1 MLNALEKLANPG
13 RLATRLSVILAGVGL
28 IAFVTITALLFL
40 AVDDRFGALE
50 IREIQANKARLETVM
65 LTGSGSIKS
74 KSLDY
79 AIWTDTYN
87 FVLVPT
93 KKYSDNN
100 LTVESLTTYKING
113 VSYHRNDG
121 TPIFARYVDLETGEP
136 VPQMEES
143 LVALG
148 RSPEVLRRIKS
159 QDDFQFYIKT
169 HGRLLL
175 VSVAQIKRSDRSGK
189 PPGYLI
195 FAKVL
200 QEAELT
206 ASLQLPAKI
215 DFRNQSERAEV
226 IVSADRV
233 DVGLVAPGIDGKAA
247 GVIRFAMPRDVMA
260 EGWSFALTGSIG
272 IAGMLVLLLVT
283 LNFALRRSVVFPL
296 ARMKNHFTQIGGSG
310 KLEMIGHSNRRDE
323 IGSVETGLN
332 EMIGQ
337 LVTLRMKDEMQSYE
351 LGKTQSAIGVMHNV
365 GNGLSPLRVV
375 LSRLNEEL
383 HPAAQE
389 VVARAL
395 TELAG
400 EDVEPVRRQKLVA
413 FVVSAVQQQREQ
425 LGLGRDKVREAG
437 RHLSQVL
444 ETIEQAK
451 GGDAGKAEIEP
462 CDINFLLQMNIP
474 VARAAVDTSFV
485 CDMIPFAHPFVL
497 ANRILLSQVITNL
510 LVNAA
515 EAVAASGRDDGQIS
529 ISQVL
534 IETEQ
539 GPMHRLTIDDNGD
552 GFAEEAASKLFRHG
566 FSTRADKN
574 GGTGLHWCYNTINAM
589 SGTLSVTSGGPGKGA
604 CATLTLAA
612 YSSELREASRRL

>member
-1 MLNALEKLANPG
+1 MLNALEKLANPR

-40 AVDDRFGALE
+40 AVNDRFGALE
-50 IREIQANKARLETVM
+50 SREIQAAKARLETVM
-65 LTGSGSIKS
+65 LTDSDSLKS

-79 AIWTDTYN
+79 ALWTDTYN

-93 KKYSDNN
+93 NTYSDNN

-121 TPIFARYVDLETGEP
+121 TPIFALYVDLKTGEP

-148 RSPEVLRRIKS
+148 RSPEIIGRIKN

-175 VSVAQIKRSDRSGK
+175 VSVAQIKRSDRSGN

-233 DVGLVAPGIDGKAA
+233 DVGLVAPGIDGRAA

-260 EGWSFALTGSIG
+260 EGWSFALTGSLG
-272 IAGMLVLLLVT
+272 IAGLLVLLLVT
-283 LNFALRRSVVFPL
+283 LNFALRRSVVLPL
-296 ARMKNHFTQIGGSG
+296 ARIRNHFTEIGGSG
-310 KLEMIGHSNRRDE
+310 KLEAMGHSKRRDE
-323 IGSVETGLN
+323 IGSVESGLN

-337 LVTLRMKDEMQSYE
+337 LVTLRMKEEMQSYE
-351 LGKTQSAIGVMHNV
+351 LGRTQSAIGVMHNV
-365 GNGLSPLRVV
+365 GNGLSPLRVI

-389 VVARAL
+389 EVARAL

-400 EDVEPVRRQKLVA
+400 EDAEPVRRQKLAA
-413 FVVSAVQQQREQ
+413 FVRSVVQQHREQ

-451 GGDAGKAEIEP
+451 GDDASKAEIEP
-462 CDINFLLQMNIP
+462 CDINFLLQMSIP
-474 VARAAVDTSFV
+474 VARAAVDKSFI
-485 CDMIPFAHPFVL
+485 CEMIPFAQPLVL

-515 EAVAASGRDDGQIS
+515 EAVAAGEQDNGHIT
-529 ISQVL
+529 ISQAL

-539 GPMHRLTIDDNGD
+539 GLMHQLTIADNGD
-552 GFAEEAASKLFRHG
+552 GFSEEVASKLFRRG
-566 FSTRADKN
+566 FSTRAAKI

-589 SGTLSVTSGGPGKGA
+589 SGRLSVTSGGPGTGA

-612 YSSELREASRRL
+612 G